1 MIYVQI
7 LASHNKGSSVLKYI
21 ILLIVIILA
30 AIGIIAVFMSAKRRR
45 DYVRRN
51 LFSPGELAFFKALEL
66 ALGTKYKI
74 FTKIRLADII
84 RVNGEL
90 EKSERQTAF
99 NRIQSKHVDFVLCD
113 PGDLSIQCVIELD
126 DSSHGAPDRI
136 ARDNFV
142 DSVLRSA
149 GIPIAHFAAR
159 RQYSTE
165 DIVKAV
171 EDEESLMQP
180 ESQEENAG
188 APVCS
193 LCGAPMVIRTAQK
206 GQHAGKPFYGCSTY
220 PKCKNT
226 AQYISL
232 RDTKLMK
239 SILK

>member
-1 MIYVQI
+1 M
-7 LASHNKGSSVLKYI
+7 LKYI
-21 ILLIVIILA
+21 ILIVVIVIA
-30 AIGIIAVFMSAKRRR
+30 AAGIIAVFMSAKRRR
-45 DYVRRN
+45 DYIRKN
-51 LFSPGELAFFKALEL
+51 LFSPAELSFFKALEL
-66 ALGTKYKI
+66 ALGTKYRI

-84 RVNGEL
+84 RVNGGL

-113 PGDLSIQCVIELD
+113 PGDLSVQCVIELD
-126 DSSHGAPDRI
+126 DKSHDAPDRI

-142 DSVLRSA
+142 DSALRSA

-165 DIVKAV
+165 DILKAV

-188 APVCS
+188 VPVCS
-193 LCGAPMVIRTAQK
+193 LCGAPMVLCTARK
-206 GQHAGKPFYGCSTY
+206 GQHAGRPFYGCSTY

-226 AQYISL
+226 TQYISL
-232 RDTKLMK
+232 RDTKIMK